1 MSFDAYGMKMNPN
14 YGVRVNP
21 STGFSTGSSSNDI
34 FYNLGGLLGA
44 IWGQNYNR
52 RGTQKGIDEST
63 EAINAAMKA
72 LMEGQGQDATGAFGG
87 GNVTV
92 DGQQV
97 AMPGSAGRF
106 HQQQGTGYENAGNI
120 GAGANGLNFG
130 QGITAAPQGGTISSA
145 DFAQPQ
151 SAAISATGSIPQQ
164 YQPQNLT
171 VNGQQVPSANFSQP
185 QPQTT
190 PSSDASANGQGV
202 AAPAVEAPRD
212 LKAEKQ
218 DYVVQKYSDTDNP
231 EEDKRAITAT
241 ALAAKG
247 QIANANLSNIPLSK
261 ESLSAIARSEMLK
274 NGRTPYQ
281 IEQVMK
287 IIEPDIA
294 NKVEQNNVQ
303 QFNALYDLYK
313 QQVQSGQID
322 ASALTY
328 ARMRQLNP
336 ILAEG
341 LSGQF
346 KRNQSDFLE
355 QYKYDQSVK
364 MLMKNRGYSEQEAKN
379 FLETG
384 DTRYSQK
391 DLQSMGYIAGKAP
404 SYGYGGGGSSRGYGG
419 SGGSR
424 GGYGGGAGDGRSRTT
439 SSGSANSGKIGFWDF
454 GGAGYKLVNE
464 ELAKLEKIPPE
475 NRTDEQRK
483 LYERYK
489 SYIISAQQAVP
500 DVEEA
505 KRREGQMIDA
515 RLRAGES
522 PMDILASYPPGP
534 MRELAHNLMLN
545 NAGAS
550 SNFDDTVV
558 PYNTDTRAESYHVG
572 DYNGAYSGIESD
584 VNPSNTSKTGPGYSE
599 PPMDYAAPDVNKNA
613 DVDGSTVL
621 LRDRD
626 GNPMLTYKPK
636 NGKLTLD
643 YREVFGL

>member
-1 MSFDAYGMKMNPN
+1 MSYGAYGMKMNPN
-14 YGVRVNP
+14 YGVKINP
-21 STGFSTGSSSNDI
+21 NTGFSTGATSNDMW
-34 FYNLGGLLGA
+34 YNLGGLLGA
-44 IWGQNYNR
+44 IWANNYNQRGIQKGTVEGQN
-52 RGTQKGIDEST
+52 
-63 EAINAAMKA
+63 AISDALNAYMDGH
-72 LMEGQGQDATGAFGG
+72 GQADGFNG

-97 AMPGSAGRF
+97 ALPGGA
-106 HQQQGTGYENAGNI
+106 QQLARTNGTYESAGNI
-120 GAGANGLNFG
+120 GAGANGVNFG
-130 QGITAAPQGGTISSA
+130 QGVMAAPQGGTINSM
-145 DFAQPQ
+145 DFTQPQ
-151 SAAISATGSIPQQ
+151 SAAVSATGSIPQQ

-190 PSSDASANGQGV
+190 PSSDVPASGQGV
-202 AAPAVEAPRD
+202 ATPAVEAPRD

-218 DYVVQKYSDTDNP
+218 DYVVQKYNDTDNP

-294 NKVEQNNVQ
+294 NKVEQNNAQ
-303 QFNALYDLYK
+303 QFSALYDLYK

-336 ILAEG
+336 TLAEG

-355 QYKYDQSVK
+355 QYEYDQSVK

-391 DLQSMGYIAGKAP
+391 DLQNMGYIAGKAP
-404 SYGYGGGGSSRGYGG
+404 SYGYGGGGSRGSRGGG
-419 SGGSR
+419 
-424 GGYGGGAGDGRSRTT
+424 GGYGGGRSRSVAGGGSTSKGPAWDKRVEWARSVLENPNASPELKQSATNVLRAYDRYMAGDNYVVPASVVKAELQKAIGNGELTYDEARNWIYFD
-439 SSGSANSGKIGFWDF
+439 SGLG
-454 GGAGYKLVNE
+454 E
-464 ELAKLEKIPPE
+464 
-475 NRTDEQRK
+475 DEQRTVDK
-483 LYERYK
+483 WFRDTYGDMENPDSEGGREEFD
-489 SYIISAQQAVP
+489 AVLSNNTSTSTP
-500 DVEEA
+500 EPEEA
-505 KRREGQMIDA
+505 PNANGHT
-515 RLRAGES
+515 G
-522 PMDILASYPPGP
+522 ILASLEALG
-534 MRELAHNLMLN
+534 EAWD
-545 NAGAS
+545 
-550 SNFDDTVV
+550 NFKL
-558 PYNTDTRAESYHVG
+558 E
-572 DYNGAYSGIESD
+572 D
-584 VNPSNTSKTGPGYSE
+584 VANW
-599 PPMDYAAPDVNKNA
+599 VKNH
-613 DVDGSTVL
+613 
-621 LRDRD
+621 
-626 GNPMLTYKPK
+626 
-636 NGKLTLD
+636 
-643 YREVFGL
+643 

>member
-1 MSFDAYGMKMNPN
+1 MSYGAYGMKINPN

-34 FYNLGGLLGA
+34 LYNLGGLLGA
-44 IWGQNYNR
+44 IWANNYNQRGIQKGTAEGQNAISDVLKAYAEG
-52 RGTQKGIDEST
+52 RGQTDDQAGVF
-63 EAINAAMKA
+63 
-72 LMEGQGQDATGAFGG
+72 QG

-92 DGQQV
+92 GDQQV
-97 AMPGSAGRF
+97 ALPGGA
-106 HQQQGTGYENAGNI
+106 QQIAKTNGTYESAGNI
-120 GAGANGLNFG
+120 GAGANGVNLG
-130 QGITAAPQGGTISSA
+130 QGITAAPQGGAISSM
-145 DFAQPQ
+145 DFNQPQ
-151 SAAISATGSIPQQ
+151 STAISATGSIPQQ

-202 AAPAVEAPRD
+202 VVPAAEAPRD

-294 NKVEQNNVQ
+294 NKVAQNNAQ

-346 KRNQSDFLE
+346 KRNQGDFLE

-391 DLQSMGYIAGKAP
+391 DLQNMGYIAGKAP
-404 SYGYGGGGSSRGYGG
+404 SYGYGGGGGRGSRGGG
-419 SGGSR
+419 
-424 GGYGGGAGDGRSRTT
+424 GGYGGGRSRSVAGGGSTSKGPTWDKRVEWARSVLENPNASPELKQSATNVLRAYDRYMAGDNYVVPASVVKAELQKAIGNGELTYDEARNWIYFD
-439 SSGSANSGKIGFWDF
+439 SGLG
-454 GGAGYKLVNE
+454 E
-464 ELAKLEKIPPE
+464 
-475 NRTDEQRK
+475 DEQRIVDK
-483 LYERYK
+483 WFRDTYGDLENPDSEGGREEFD
-489 SYIISAQQAVP
+489 AVLSNNTSTSTP
-500 DVEEA
+500 EPEEVPNA
-505 KRREGQMIDA
+505 NGHT
-515 RLRAGES
+515 G
-522 PMDILASYPPGP
+522 ILASLEALG
-534 MRELAHNLMLN
+534 EAWD
-545 NAGAS
+545 
-550 SNFDDTVV
+550 NFKL
-558 PYNTDTRAESYHVG
+558 E
-572 DYNGAYSGIESD
+572 D
-584 VNPSNTSKTGPGYSE
+584 VANW
-599 PPMDYAAPDVNKNA
+599 VKNH
-613 DVDGSTVL
+613 
-621 LRDRD
+621 
-626 GNPMLTYKPK
+626 
-636 NGKLTLD
+636 
-643 YREVFGL
+643 

>member
-1 MSFDAYGMKMNPN
+1 MSYGAYGMKMNPN
-14 YGVRVNP
+14 YGVKINP
-21 STGFSTGSSSNDI
+21 NTGFSTGATSNDMW
-34 FYNLGGLLGA
+34 YNLGGLLGA
-44 IWGQNYNR
+44 IWANNYNQRGIQKGTVEGQN
-52 RGTQKGIDEST
+52 
-63 EAINAAMKA
+63 AISDALNAYMDGH
-72 LMEGQGQDATGAFGG
+72 GQADGFNG

-97 AMPGSAGRF
+97 ALPGGA
-106 HQQQGTGYENAGNI
+106 QQLARTNGTYESAGNI
-120 GAGANGLNFG
+120 GAGANGVNFG
-130 QGITAAPQGGTISSA
+130 QGVMAAPQGGTINSM
-145 DFAQPQ
+145 DFTQPQ
-151 SAAISATGSIPQQ
+151 SAAVSATGSIPQQ

-190 PSSDASANGQGV
+190 PSSDVPASGQGV

-231 EEDKRAITAT
+231 EEDKRTITAT

-346 KRNQSDFLE
+346 KRNQGDFLE

-379 FLETG
+379 YLETG

-391 DLQSMGYIAGKAP
+391 DLQGMGYIAGKAP
-404 SYGYGGGGSSRGYGG
+404 SYGYGGGGSRGSRGGG
-419 SGGSR
+419 
-424 GGYGGGAGDGRSRTT
+424 GGYGGGRSRSVAGGGSTSKGPTWDKRVEWARSVLENPNASPELKQSATNVLRAYDRYMAGDNYVVPASVVKAELQKAIGNGELTYDEARNWIYFD
-439 SSGSANSGKIGFWDF
+439 SGLG
-454 GGAGYKLVNE
+454 E
-464 ELAKLEKIPPE
+464 
-475 NRTDEQRK
+475 DEQRIVDK
-483 LYERYK
+483 WFRDTYGDMENPDSEGGREEFD
-489 SYIISAQQAVP
+489 AVLSNNTSTSTP
-500 DVEEA
+500 EPEEVPNA
-505 KRREGQMIDA
+505 NGHT
-515 RLRAGES
+515 G
-522 PMDILASYPPGP
+522 ILASLEALG
-534 MRELAHNLMLN
+534 EAWD
-545 NAGAS
+545 
-550 SNFDDTVV
+550 NFKL
-558 PYNTDTRAESYHVG
+558 E
-572 DYNGAYSGIESD
+572 D
-584 VNPSNTSKTGPGYSE
+584 VANW
-599 PPMDYAAPDVNKNA
+599 VKNH
-613 DVDGSTVL
+613 
-621 LRDRD
+621 
-626 GNPMLTYKPK
+626 
-636 NGKLTLD
+636 
-643 YREVFGL
+643 

>member
-1 MSFDAYGMKMNPN
+1 MSYGAYGMKMNPN

-34 FYNLGGLLGA
+34 LYNLGGLLGA
-44 IWGQNYNR
+44 IWANNYNQRGIQKGTAEGQNAISDVLKAYAEG
-52 RGTQKGIDEST
+52 RGQTDDQAGVF
-63 EAINAAMKA
+63 
-72 LMEGQGQDATGAFGG
+72 QG

-92 DGQQV
+92 GDQQV
-97 AMPGSAGRF
+97 ALPGGA
-106 HQQQGTGYENAGNI
+106 QQIAKTNGTYESAGNI
-120 GAGANGLNFG
+120 GAGANGVNLG
-130 QGITAAPQGGTISSA
+130 QGITAAPQGGAISSM
-145 DFAQPQ
+145 DFNQPQ
-151 SAAISATGSIPQQ
+151 STAISATGSIPQQ

-218 DYVVQKYSDTDNP
+218 DYVVQKYNDTDNP

-294 NKVEQNNVQ
+294 NKVEQNNAQ
-303 QFNALYDLYK
+303 QFSALYDLYK

-336 ILAEG
+336 TLAEG

-355 QYKYDQSVK
+355 QYEYDQSVK

-391 DLQSMGYIAGKAP
+391 DLQNMGYIAGKAP
-404 SYGYGGGGSSRGYGG
+404 SYGYGGGGSR
-419 SGGSR
+419 GSR
-424 GGYGGGAGDGRSRTT
+424 GGGGSYGGGRSRSVAGGGSTSKGPAWDKRVEWARSVLENPNASPELKQSATNVLRAYDRYMAGDNYVVPASVVKAELQKAIGNGELTYDEARNWIYFD
-439 SSGSANSGKIGFWDF
+439 SGLG
-454 GGAGYKLVNE
+454 E
-464 ELAKLEKIPPE
+464 
-475 NRTDEQRK
+475 DEQRIVDK
-483 LYERYK
+483 WFRDTYGDMENPDSEGGREEFD
-489 SYIISAQQAVP
+489 AVLSNNTSTSTP
-500 DVEEA
+500 EPEEVPNA
-505 KRREGQMIDA
+505 NGHT
-515 RLRAGES
+515 G
-522 PMDILASYPPGP
+522 ILASLEALG
-534 MRELAHNLMLN
+534 EAWD
-545 NAGAS
+545 
-550 SNFDDTVV
+550 NFKLK
-558 PYNTDTRAESYHVG
+558 
-572 DYNGAYSGIESD
+572 D
-584 VNPSNTSKTGPGYSE
+584 VANW
-599 PPMDYAAPDVNKNA
+599 VKNH
-613 DVDGSTVL
+613 
-621 LRDRD
+621 
-626 GNPMLTYKPK
+626 
-636 NGKLTLD
+636 
-643 YREVFGL
+643 

>member
-1 MSFDAYGMKMNPN
+1 MSYGAYGMKI
-14 YGVRVNP
+14 NP
-21 STGFSTGSSSNDI
+21 STGFSTGSSNNDI
-34 FYNLGGLLGA
+34 LYNLGGLLGA
-44 IWGQNYNR
+44 IWANNYNQRGIKKGTVEGQN
-52 RGTQKGIDEST
+52 
-63 EAINAAMKA
+63 AIGDALKA
-72 LMEGQGQDATGAFGG
+72 YMEGRGQTDDQVGVFQG

-92 DGQQV
+92 GDQQ
-97 AMPGSAGRF
+97 AALPGGA
-106 HQQQGTGYENAGNI
+106 QQLARTNGTYESTGNI
-120 GAGANGLNFG
+120 GAGANGVNLG
-130 QGITAAPQGGTISSA
+130 QGIAAAPQGGTISSM
-145 DFAQPQ
+145 DFVQPQ
-151 SAAISATGSIPQQ
+151 STAISATGSIPRQ

-171 VNGQQVPSANFSQP
+171 VNGPQVPSANFSQP

-202 AAPAVEAPRD
+202 VAPAVEAPRD

-218 DYVVQKYSDTDNP
+218 DYVVQKYSGTDNP
-231 EEDKRAITAT
+231 EEDKRTITAT

-247 QIANANLSNIPLSK
+247 QIANANLSNIPISK

-294 NKVEQNNVQ
+294 SKVEQNNAQ

-336 ILAEG
+336 TLAEG

-404 SYGYGGGGSSRGYGG
+404 SYSYGGGGSGR
-419 SGGSR
+419 GSR
-424 GGYGGGAGDGRSRTT
+424 GGYGGGTGGGRSRSVAGGGST
-439 SSGSANSGKIGFWDF
+439 SKGPAWDKRVEWARGVLENPNASPELKQSATNVLGAYDRYMAGDNYVVPASVVKAELQKAIGNGELTYDEARNWIYFDSGLG
-454 GGAGYKLVNE
+454 E
-464 ELAKLEKIPPE
+464 
-475 NRTDEQRK
+475 DEQRAVDK
-483 LYERYK
+483 WFRDTYGDMENSDSEGGREEFDNAL
-489 SYIISAQQAVP
+489 SNNTSASTPEPEEVP
-500 DVEEA
+500 NA
-505 KRREGQMIDA
+505 NGHT
-515 RLRAGES
+515 G
-522 PMDILASYPPGP
+522 ILASLEALGD
-534 MRELAHNLMLN
+534 EWN
-545 NAGAS
+545 N
-550 SNFDDTVV
+550 FKLK
-558 PYNTDTRAESYHVG
+558 
-572 DYNGAYSGIESD
+572 D
-584 VNPSNTSKTGPGYSE
+584 VANW
-599 PPMDYAAPDVNKNA
+599 VKNH
-613 DVDGSTVL
+613 
-621 LRDRD
+621 
-626 GNPMLTYKPK
+626 
-636 NGKLTLD
+636 
-643 YREVFGL
+643 

>member
-1 MSFDAYGMKMNPN
+1 MSYGAYGMKMNPN
-14 YGVRVNP
+14 YGVKINP
-21 STGFSTGSSSNDI
+21 NTGFSTGTTSNDMW
-34 FYNLGGLLGA
+34 YNLGGLLGA
-44 IWGQNYNR
+44 IWANNYNQRGIQKGTVEGQN
-52 RGTQKGIDEST
+52 
-63 EAINAAMKA
+63 AISDA
-72 LMEGQGQDATGAFGG
+72 LNTYMDGHGQADGFNG

-97 AMPGSAGRF
+97 ALPGGA
-106 HQQQGTGYENAGNI
+106 QQLARTNGTYESAGNI
-120 GAGANGLNFG
+120 GAGANGVNFG
-130 QGITAAPQGGTISSA
+130 QGVMAAPQGGTINSM
-145 DFAQPQ
+145 DFTQPQ
-151 SAAISATGSIPQQ
+151 SAAVSATGSIPQQ

-190 PSSDASANGQGV
+190 PSSDVSANGQGV

-294 NKVEQNNVQ
+294 NKVEQNNAQ
-303 QFNALYDLYK
+303 QFSALYDLYK

-336 ILAEG
+336 TLAEG

-391 DLQSMGYIAGKAP
+391 DLQSMGYIAGRAP
-404 SYGYGGGGSSRGYGG
+404 SYGYGGGGS
-419 SGGSR
+419 R
-424 GGYGGGAGDGRSRTT
+424 GGYSSGTGSGRSRSTT
-439 SSGSANSGKIGFWDF
+439 GGPASKGPAWDKRVEWARSVLENPNASPELKQSATDLLKAYDRYMAGDYYVVPASVVKAELQKAIGNGELTYDEARNWIYFDSGLG
-454 GGAGYKLVNE
+454 E
-464 ELAKLEKIPPE
+464 
-475 NRTDEQRK
+475 DEQRAVDK
-483 LYERYK
+483 WFRDTYGDMENSNGEGAREEFDNAL
-489 SYIISAQQAVP
+489 SNNTSASAPEPEEVP
-500 DVEEA
+500 NA
-505 KRREGQMIDA
+505 NGHT
-515 RLRAGES
+515 G
-522 PMDILASYPPGP
+522 ILASLEAVG
-534 MRELAHNLMLN
+534 EAFD
-545 NAGAS
+545 
-550 SNFDDTVV
+550 NFKLK
-558 PYNTDTRAESYHVG
+558 
-572 DYNGAYSGIESD
+572 D
-584 VNPSNTSKTGPGYSE
+584 VANW
-599 PPMDYAAPDVNKNA
+599 VKNH
-613 DVDGSTVL
+613 
-621 LRDRD
+621 
-626 GNPMLTYKPK
+626 
-636 NGKLTLD
+636 
-643 YREVFGL
+643 

>member
-1 MSFDAYGMKMNPN
+1 MSYGAYGMKMNPN

-52 RGTQKGIDEST
+52 RGTQKGVDEST

-97 AMPGSAGRF
+97 AMPGSAGSF
-106 HQQQGTGYENAGNI
+106 HQHQGTGYENAGNI

-130 QGITAAPQGGTISSA
+130 QGIVAAPQGGTISSM

-190 PSSDASANGQGV
+190 PSSDVSANGQGV
-202 AAPAVEAPRD
+202 TAPVVEAPRD

-231 EEDKRAITAT
+231 EEDKQTITAT

-247 QIANANLSNIPLSK
+247 QIANANLSNIPLTK

-294 NKVEQNNVQ
+294 NKVEQNNAQ

-313 QQVQSGQID
+313 QQVQSGQLD

-328 ARMRQLNP
+328 ARMHQLNP
-336 ILAEG
+336 TWADG
-341 LSGQF
+341 LSIQF
-346 KRNQSDFLE
+346 KRNQTDFME

-364 MLMKNRGYSEQEAKN
+364 MLMRNRGYSEQEAKN

-384 DTRYSQK
+384 DTRYSTK
-391 DLQSMGYIAGKAP
+391 DLQSMGYIAGRAP
-404 SYGYGGGGSSRGYGG
+404 SYSRGGGGGGGDGSRSTGDSRSVRSPRSPAAAADRGPSWKERKEWADDVLGDATASAKLKSEANNVKAAYNKRMAGEFYTVPIEDVKKHLQNAVG
-419 SGGSR
+419 SGELTYDEAR
-424 GGYGGGAGDGRSRTT
+424 NWIYFT
-439 SSGSANSGKIGFWDF
+439 SGLGEA
-454 GGAGYKLVNE
+454 
-464 ELAKLEKIPPE
+464 
-475 NRTDEQRK
+475 EQR
-483 LYERYK
+483 EVDQWFR
-489 SYIISAQQAVP
+489 
-500 DVEEA
+500 
-505 KRREGQMIDA
+505 DA
-515 RLRAGES
+515 
-522 PMDILASYPPGP
+522 Y
-534 MRELAHNLMLN
+534 
-545 NAGAS
+545 
-550 SNFDDTVV
+550 
-558 PYNTDTRAESYHVG
+558 G
-572 DYNGAYSGIESD
+572 DLENH
-584 VNPSNTSKTGPGYSE
+584 
-599 PPMDYAAPDVNKNA
+599 
-613 DVDGSTVL
+613 
-621 LRDRD
+621 
-626 GNPMLTYKPK
+626 
-636 NGKLTLD
+636 
-643 YREVFGL
+643 

>member
-1 MSFDAYGMKMNPN
+1 MSYGAYGMKMNPN
-14 YGVRVNP
+14 YGVKINP
-21 STGFSTGSSSNDI
+21 NTGFSTGTTSNDMW
-34 FYNLGGLLGA
+34 YNLGGLLGA
-44 IWGQNYNR
+44 IWANNYNQRGIQKGTVEGQN
-52 RGTQKGIDEST
+52 
-63 EAINAAMKA
+63 AISDA
-72 LMEGQGQDATGAFGG
+72 LNTYMDGHGQADGFNG

-97 AMPGSAGRF
+97 ALPGGA
-106 HQQQGTGYENAGNI
+106 QQLARTNGTYESAGNI
-120 GAGANGLNFG
+120 GAGANGVNFG
-130 QGITAAPQGGTISSA
+130 QGVMAAPQGGTINSM
-145 DFAQPQ
+145 DFTQPQ
-151 SAAISATGSIPQQ
+151 SAAVSATGSIPQQ

-190 PSSDASANGQGV
+190 PSSDVSANGQGV

-294 NKVEQNNVQ
+294 NKVEQNNAQ
-303 QFNALYDLYK
+303 QFSALYDLYK

-336 ILAEG
+336 TLAEG

-391 DLQSMGYIAGKAP
+391 DLQSMGYIAGRAP
-404 SYGYGGGGSSRGYGG
+404 SYGYGGGGGG
-419 SGGSR
+419 GGRGSR
-424 GGYGGGAGDGRSRTT
+424 GGYGGGTGGGRSRSVAGGGST
-439 SSGSANSGKIGFWDF
+439 SKGPTWDKRVEWARSVLENPNASPELKQSATNVLEAYDRYMAGDNYVVPASVVKAELQKAIGNGELTYDEARNWIYFDSGLG
-454 GGAGYKLVNE
+454 E
-464 ELAKLEKIPPE
+464 
-475 NRTDEQRK
+475 DEQR
-483 LYERYK
+483 
-489 SYIISAQQAVP
+489 AVDKWFRDTYGDMENP
-500 DVEEA
+500 DSEGGREEF
-505 KRREGQMIDA
+505 DA
-515 RLRAGES
+515 VLSNNTSTSTPEPEEVPNANGHTG
-522 PMDILASYPPGP
+522 ILASLESLG
-534 MRELAHNLMLN
+534 EALD
-545 NAGAS
+545 
-550 SNFDDTVV
+550 NFKLK
-558 PYNTDTRAESYHVG
+558 
-572 DYNGAYSGIESD
+572 D
-584 VNPSNTSKTGPGYSE
+584 VANW
-599 PPMDYAAPDVNKNA
+599 VKNH
-613 DVDGSTVL
+613 
-621 LRDRD
+621 
-626 GNPMLTYKPK
+626 
-636 NGKLTLD
+636 
-643 YREVFGL
+643 

>member
-1 MSFDAYGMKMNPN
+1 MSYGAYGMKMNPN
-14 YGVRVNP
+14 YGVKINP
-21 STGFSTGSSSNDI
+21 NTGFSTGATSNDMW
-34 FYNLGGLLGA
+34 YNLGGLLGA
-44 IWGQNYNR
+44 IWANNYNQRGIQKGTVEGQN
-52 RGTQKGIDEST
+52 
-63 EAINAAMKA
+63 AISDVLNAYMDGH
-72 LMEGQGQDATGAFGG
+72 GQADGFNG

-97 AMPGSAGRF
+97 ALPGGA
-106 HQQQGTGYENAGNI
+106 QQLARTNGTYESAGNI
-120 GAGANGLNFG
+120 GAGANGVNFG
-130 QGITAAPQGGTISSA
+130 QGVMAAPQGGTINSM
-145 DFAQPQ
+145 DFTQPQ
-151 SAAISATGSIPQQ
+151 SAAVSATGSIPQQ

-190 PSSDASANGQGV
+190 PSSDVPASGQGV

-294 NKVEQNNVQ
+294 NKVEQNNAQ
-303 QFNALYDLYK
+303 QFSALYDLYK

-336 ILAEG
+336 VLAEG

-404 SYGYGGGGSSRGYGG
+404 SYGYGGGGS
-419 SGGSR
+419 R
-424 GGYGGGAGDGRSRTT
+424 GGYSSGTGSGRSRSTT
-439 SSGSANSGKIGFWDF
+439 GGPASKGPAWDKRVEWARSVLENPNASPELKQSATDLLKAYDRYMAGDYYVVPASVVKAELQKAIGNGELTYDEARNWIYFDSGLG
-454 GGAGYKLVNE
+454 E
-464 ELAKLEKIPPE
+464 
-475 NRTDEQRK
+475 DEQRIVDK
-483 LYERYK
+483 WFRDTYGDMENPDSEGGREEFD
-489 SYIISAQQAVP
+489 AVLSNNTSTSTP
-500 DVEEA
+500 EPEEVPNA
-505 KRREGQMIDA
+505 NGHT
-515 RLRAGES
+515 G
-522 PMDILASYPPGP
+522 ILASLEAVG
-534 MRELAHNLMLN
+534 EAFD
-545 NAGAS
+545 
-550 SNFDDTVV
+550 NFKLK
-558 PYNTDTRAESYHVG
+558 
-572 DYNGAYSGIESD
+572 D
-584 VNPSNTSKTGPGYSE
+584 VANW
-599 PPMDYAAPDVNKNA
+599 VKNH
-613 DVDGSTVL
+613 
-621 LRDRD
+621 
-626 GNPMLTYKPK
+626 
-636 NGKLTLD
+636 
-643 YREVFGL
+643 

>member
-1 MSFDAYGMKMNPN
+1 MSYGAYGMKMNPN
-14 YGVRVNP
+14 YGVKINP
-21 STGFSTGSSSNDI
+21 NTGFSTGATSNDMW
-34 FYNLGGLLGA
+34 YNLGGLLGA
-44 IWGQNYNR
+44 IWANNYNQRGIQKGTVEGQN
-52 RGTQKGIDEST
+52 
-63 EAINAAMKA
+63 AISDALNAYMDGH
-72 LMEGQGQDATGAFGG
+72 GQADGFNG

-97 AMPGSAGRF
+97 ALPGGA
-106 HQQQGTGYENAGNI
+106 QQLARTNGTYESAGNI
-120 GAGANGLNFG
+120 GAGANGVNFG
-130 QGITAAPQGGTISSA
+130 QGITAAPRGGVINSM

-190 PSSDASANGQGV
+190 PSSDVSANGQGV

-294 NKVEQNNVQ
+294 NKVEQNNAQ
-303 QFNALYDLYK
+303 QFSALYDLYK

-336 ILAEG
+336 TLAEG

-391 DLQSMGYIAGKAP
+391 DLQSMGYIAGRAP
-404 SYGYGGGGSSRGYGG
+404 SYGYGGGGGG
-419 SGGSR
+419 GGRGSR
-424 GGYGGGAGDGRSRTT
+424 GGYGGGTGGGRSRSVAGGGST
-439 SSGSANSGKIGFWDF
+439 SKGPTWDKRVEWARSVLENPNASPELKQSATNVLGAYDRYMAGDNYVIPVSVVKAELQKAIGNGELTYDEARNWIYFD
-454 GGAGYKLVNE
+454 GGLGE
-464 ELAKLEKIPPE
+464 
-475 NRTDEQRK
+475 DEQRIVDK
-483 LYERYK
+483 WFRDTYGDMENPDSEGGREEFD
-489 SYIISAQQAVP
+489 AVLSNNTSTSTP
-500 DVEEA
+500 EPEEVPNA
-505 KRREGQMIDA
+505 NGHT
-515 RLRAGES
+515 G
-522 PMDILASYPPGP
+522 ILASLESLG
-534 MRELAHNLMLN
+534 EALD
-545 NAGAS
+545 
-550 SNFDDTVV
+550 NFKLK
-558 PYNTDTRAESYHVG
+558 
-572 DYNGAYSGIESD
+572 D
-584 VNPSNTSKTGPGYSE
+584 VANW
-599 PPMDYAAPDVNKNA
+599 VKNH
-613 DVDGSTVL
+613 
-621 LRDRD
+621 
-626 GNPMLTYKPK
+626 
-636 NGKLTLD
+636 
-643 YREVFGL
+643 

>member
-1 MSFDAYGMKMNPN
+1 MSYGAYGMKMNPN
-14 YGVRVNP
+14 YGVKINP
-21 STGFSTGSSSNDI
+21 NTGFSTGATSNDMW
-34 FYNLGGLLGA
+34 YNLGGLLGA
-44 IWGQNYNR
+44 IWANNYNQRGIQKGTVEGQN
-52 RGTQKGIDEST
+52 
-63 EAINAAMKA
+63 AISDALNAYMDGH
-72 LMEGQGQDATGAFGG
+72 GQADGFNG

-97 AMPGSAGRF
+97 ALPGGA
-106 HQQQGTGYENAGNI
+106 QQIAKTNGTYESAGNI
-120 GAGANGLNFG
+120 GAGANGVNLG
-130 QGITAAPQGGTISSA
+130 QGITAAPQSGAISSM
-145 DFAQPQ
+145 DFVQPQ
-151 SAAISATGSIPQQ
+151 STAISATGSIPQQ

-294 NKVEQNNVQ
+294 NKVEQNNAQ

-336 ILAEG
+336 TLAEG

-346 KRNQSDFLE
+346 KRNQGDFLE

-391 DLQSMGYIAGKAP
+391 DFQNMGYIAGKAP
-404 SYGYGGGGSSRGYGG
+404 SYGYGGGGSRGSRGGG
-419 SGGSR
+419 
-424 GGYGGGAGDGRSRTT
+424 GGYGGGKSRSVAGGGSTSKGPAWDKRIEWARSVLENPNASPELKQSATNVLRAYDRYMAGDNYVVPASVVKAELQKAIGNGELTYDEARNWIYFD
-439 SSGSANSGKIGFWDF
+439 SGLG
-454 GGAGYKLVNE
+454 E
-464 ELAKLEKIPPE
+464 
-475 NRTDEQRK
+475 DEQRIVDK
-483 LYERYK
+483 WFRDTYGDLENPDSEGGREEFD
-489 SYIISAQQAVP
+489 AVLSNNTSTSTP
-500 DVEEA
+500 EPEEVPNA
-505 KRREGQMIDA
+505 NGHT
-515 RLRAGES
+515 G
-522 PMDILASYPPGP
+522 ILASLEALG
-534 MRELAHNLMLN
+534 EAWD
-545 NAGAS
+545 
-550 SNFDDTVV
+550 NFKL
-558 PYNTDTRAESYHVG
+558 E
-572 DYNGAYSGIESD
+572 D
-584 VNPSNTSKTGPGYSE
+584 VANW
-599 PPMDYAAPDVNKNA
+599 VKNH
-613 DVDGSTVL
+613 
-621 LRDRD
+621 
-626 GNPMLTYKPK
+626 
-636 NGKLTLD
+636 
-643 YREVFGL
+643 

>member
-1 MSFDAYGMKMNPN
+1 MSYGAYGMKMNPN

-34 FYNLGGLLGA
+34 LYNLGGLLGA
-44 IWGQNYNR
+44 IWANNYNQRGIQKGTAEGQNAISDVLKAYAEG
-52 RGTQKGIDEST
+52 RGQTDDQAGVF
-63 EAINAAMKA
+63 
-72 LMEGQGQDATGAFGG
+72 QG

-92 DGQQV
+92 GDQQV
-97 AMPGSAGRF
+97 ALPGGA
-106 HQQQGTGYENAGNI
+106 QQIAKTNGTYESAGNI
-120 GAGANGLNFG
+120 GAGANGVNLG
-130 QGITAAPQGGTISSA
+130 QGITAAPQGGAISSM
-145 DFAQPQ
+145 DFNQPQ
-151 SAAISATGSIPQQ
+151 STAISATGSIPQQ

-218 DYVVQKYSDTDNP
+218 DYVVQKYSGTDNP
-231 EEDKRAITAT
+231 EEDKRTITAT

-294 NKVEQNNVQ
+294 NKVEQNNAQ
-303 QFNALYDLYK
+303 QFSALYDLYK

-336 ILAEG
+336 TLAEG

-391 DLQSMGYIAGKAP
+391 DLQNMGYIAGKAP
-404 SYGYGGGGSSRGYGG
+404 SYGYGGGGSR
-419 SGGSR
+419 GSR
-424 GGYGGGAGDGRSRTT
+424 GGGGSYGGGRSRSVAGGGSTSKGPAWDKRVEWARSVLENPNASPELKQSATNVLRAYDRYMAGDNYVVPASVVKAELQKAIGNGELTYDEARNWIYFD
-439 SSGSANSGKIGFWDF
+439 SGLG
-454 GGAGYKLVNE
+454 E
-464 ELAKLEKIPPE
+464 
-475 NRTDEQRK
+475 DEQRTVDK
-483 LYERYK
+483 WFRDTYGDMENPDSEGGREEFD
-489 SYIISAQQAVP
+489 AVLSNNTSTSTP
-500 DVEEA
+500 EPEEVPNA
-505 KRREGQMIDA
+505 NGHT
-515 RLRAGES
+515 G
-522 PMDILASYPPGP
+522 ILASLEALG
-534 MRELAHNLMLN
+534 EAWD
-545 NAGAS
+545 
-550 SNFDDTVV
+550 NFKLK
-558 PYNTDTRAESYHVG
+558 
-572 DYNGAYSGIESD
+572 D
-584 VNPSNTSKTGPGYSE
+584 VANW
-599 PPMDYAAPDVNKNA
+599 VKNH
-613 DVDGSTVL
+613 
-621 LRDRD
+621 
-626 GNPMLTYKPK
+626 
-636 NGKLTLD
+636 
-643 YREVFGL
+643 

>member
-1 MSFDAYGMKMNPN
+1 MSYGAYGMKMNPN
-14 YGVRVNP
+14 YGVKINP
-21 STGFSTGSSSNDI
+21 NTGFSTGATSNDMW
-34 FYNLGGLLGA
+34 YNLGGLLGA
-44 IWGQNYNR
+44 IWANNYNQRGIQKGTVEGQN
-52 RGTQKGIDEST
+52 
-63 EAINAAMKA
+63 AISDALNAYMDGH
-72 LMEGQGQDATGAFGG
+72 GQADGFNG

-97 AMPGSAGRF
+97 ALPGGA
-106 HQQQGTGYENAGNI
+106 QQLARTNGTYESVGNI
-120 GAGANGLNFG
+120 GAGANGVNFG
-130 QGITAAPQGGTISSA
+130 QGVMAAPQGGTINSM
-145 DFAQPQ
+145 DFTQPQ
-151 SAAISATGSIPQQ
+151 SAAVSATGSIPQQ

-171 VNGQQVPSANFSQP
+171 VNGQQVPPANFSQP
-185 QPQTT
+185 QPQAT

-294 NKVEQNNVQ
+294 NKVAQNNAQ

-346 KRNQSDFLE
+346 KRNQGDFLE

-391 DLQSMGYIAGKAP
+391 DLQNMGYIAGKAP
-404 SYGYGGGGSSRGYGG
+404 SYGYGGGGSRGSRGGG
-419 SGGSR
+419 
-424 GGYGGGAGDGRSRTT
+424 GGYGGGRSRSVAGGGSTSKGPTWDKRVEWARSVLENPNASPELKQSATNVLRAYDRYMAGDNYVVPASVVKAELQKAIGNGELTYDEARNWIYFD
-439 SSGSANSGKIGFWDF
+439 SGLG
-454 GGAGYKLVNE
+454 E
-464 ELAKLEKIPPE
+464 
-475 NRTDEQRK
+475 DEQRIVDK
-483 LYERYK
+483 WFRDTYGDLENPDSEGGREEFD
-489 SYIISAQQAVP
+489 AVLSNNTSTSTP
-500 DVEEA
+500 EPEKVPNA
-505 KRREGQMIDA
+505 NGHT
-515 RLRAGES
+515 G
-522 PMDILASYPPGP
+522 ILASLEALG
-534 MRELAHNLMLN
+534 EAWD
-545 NAGAS
+545 
-550 SNFDDTVV
+550 NFKL
-558 PYNTDTRAESYHVG
+558 E
-572 DYNGAYSGIESD
+572 D
-584 VNPSNTSKTGPGYSE
+584 VANW
-599 PPMDYAAPDVNKNA
+599 VKNH
-613 DVDGSTVL
+613 
-621 LRDRD
+621 
-626 GNPMLTYKPK
+626 
-636 NGKLTLD
+636 
-643 YREVFGL
+643 

>member
-1 MSFDAYGMKMNPN
+1 MSYGAYGMKMNPN
-14 YGVRVNP
+14 YGVKINP
-21 STGFSTGSSSNDI
+21 NTGFSTGATSNDMW
-34 FYNLGGLLGA
+34 YNLGGLLGA
-44 IWGQNYNR
+44 IWANNYNQRGIQKGTVEGQN
-52 RGTQKGIDEST
+52 
-63 EAINAAMKA
+63 AISDALNAYMDGH
-72 LMEGQGQDATGAFGG
+72 GQADGFNG

-97 AMPGSAGRF
+97 ALPGGA
-106 HQQQGTGYENAGNI
+106 QQLARTNGTYESAGNI
-120 GAGANGLNFG
+120 GAGANGVNFG
-130 QGITAAPQGGTISSA
+130 QGVMAAPQGGTINSM
-145 DFAQPQ
+145 DFTQPQ
-151 SAAISATGSIPQQ
+151 SAAVSATGSIPQQ

-190 PSSDASANGQGV
+190 PSSDVPASGQGV
-202 AAPAVEAPRD
+202 ATPAVEAPRD

-218 DYVVQKYSDTDNP
+218 DYVVQKYNDTDNP

-294 NKVEQNNVQ
+294 NKVEQNNAQ
-303 QFNALYDLYK
+303 QFSALYDLYK

-336 ILAEG
+336 TLAEG

-355 QYKYDQSVK
+355 QYEYDQSVK

-391 DLQSMGYIAGKAP
+391 DLQNMGYIAGKAP
-404 SYGYGGGGSSRGYGG
+404 SYGYGGGGSRGSRGGG
-419 SGGSR
+419 
-424 GGYGGGAGDGRSRTT
+424 GGYGGGRSRSVAGGGSTSKGPAWDKRVEWARSVLENPNASPELKQSATNVLRAYDRYMAGDNYVVPASVVKAELQKAIGNGELTYDEARNWIYFD
-439 SSGSANSGKIGFWDF
+439 SGLG
-454 GGAGYKLVNE
+454 E
-464 ELAKLEKIPPE
+464 
-475 NRTDEQRK
+475 DEQRTVDK
-483 LYERYK
+483 WFRDTYGDMENPDSEGGREEFD
-489 SYIISAQQAVP
+489 AVLSNNTSTSTP
-500 DVEEA
+500 EPEEVPNA
-505 KRREGQMIDA
+505 NGHT
-515 RLRAGES
+515 G
-522 PMDILASYPPGP
+522 ILASLEALG
-534 MRELAHNLMLN
+534 EAWD
-545 NAGAS
+545 
-550 SNFDDTVV
+550 NFKL
-558 PYNTDTRAESYHVG
+558 E
-572 DYNGAYSGIESD
+572 D
-584 VNPSNTSKTGPGYSE
+584 VANW
-599 PPMDYAAPDVNKNA
+599 VKNH
-613 DVDGSTVL
+613 
-621 LRDRD
+621 
-626 GNPMLTYKPK
+626 
-636 NGKLTLD
+636 
-643 YREVFGL
+643 

>member
-1 MSFDAYGMKMNPN
+1 MSYGAYGMKMNPN

-21 STGFSTGSSSNDI
+21 STGFSTGSSGNDI
-34 FYNLGGLLGA
+34 LYNLGGLLGA
-44 IWGQNYNR
+44 IWANNYNQRGIQKGTAEGQNAISDVLKAYAEG
-52 RGTQKGIDEST
+52 RGQTDDQAGVF
-63 EAINAAMKA
+63 
-72 LMEGQGQDATGAFGG
+72 QG

-92 DGQQV
+92 GDQQV
-97 AMPGSAGRF
+97 ALPGGA
-106 HQQQGTGYENAGNI
+106 QQIAKTNGTYESAGNI
-120 GAGANGLNFG
+120 GAGANGVNLG
-130 QGITAAPQGGTISSA
+130 QGITAAPQGGAISSM
-145 DFAQPQ
+145 DFNQPQ
-151 SAAISATGSIPQQ
+151 STAISATGSIPQQ

-218 DYVVQKYSDTDNP
+218 DYVVQKYNDTDNP

-294 NKVEQNNVQ
+294 NKVEQNNAQ
-303 QFNALYDLYK
+303 QFSALYDLYK

-336 ILAEG
+336 TLAEG

-355 QYKYDQSVK
+355 QYEYDQSVK

-391 DLQSMGYIAGKAP
+391 DLQNMGYIAGKAP
-404 SYGYGGGGSSRGYGG
+404 SYGYGGGGSRGSRGGG
-419 SGGSR
+419 
-424 GGYGGGAGDGRSRTT
+424 GGYGGGRSRSVAGGGSTSKGPAWDKRIEWARSVLENPNASPELKQSATNVLRAYDRYMAGDNYVVPASVVKAELQKAIGNGELTYDEARNWIYFD
-439 SSGSANSGKIGFWDF
+439 SGLG
-454 GGAGYKLVNE
+454 E
-464 ELAKLEKIPPE
+464 
-475 NRTDEQRK
+475 DEQRIVDK
-483 LYERYK
+483 WFRDTYGDMENPDSEGGREEFD
-489 SYIISAQQAVP
+489 AVLSNNTSTSTP
-500 DVEEA
+500 EPEEVPNA
-505 KRREGQMIDA
+505 NGHT
-515 RLRAGES
+515 G
-522 PMDILASYPPGP
+522 ILASLEALG
-534 MRELAHNLMLN
+534 EAWD
-545 NAGAS
+545 
-550 SNFDDTVV
+550 NFKL
-558 PYNTDTRAESYHVG
+558 E
-572 DYNGAYSGIESD
+572 D
-584 VNPSNTSKTGPGYSE
+584 VANW
-599 PPMDYAAPDVNKNA
+599 VKNH
-613 DVDGSTVL
+613 
-621 LRDRD
+621 
-626 GNPMLTYKPK
+626 
-636 NGKLTLD
+636 
-643 YREVFGL
+643 

>member
-1 MSFDAYGMKMNPN
+1 MSYGAYGMKMNPN
-14 YGVRVNP
+14 YGVKINP
-21 STGFSTGSSSNDI
+21 NTGFSTGATSNDMW
-34 FYNLGGLLGA
+34 YNLGGLLGA
-44 IWGQNYNR
+44 IWANNYNQRGIQKGTVEGQN
-52 RGTQKGIDEST
+52 
-63 EAINAAMKA
+63 AISDALNAYMDGH
-72 LMEGQGQDATGAFGG
+72 GQADGFNG

-97 AMPGSAGRF
+97 ALPGGA
-106 HQQQGTGYENAGNI
+106 QQLARTNGTYESAGNI
-120 GAGANGLNFG
+120 GAGANGVNLG
-130 QGITAAPQGGTISSA
+130 QGITAAPQSGAISSM
-145 DFAQPQ
+145 DFIQPQ
-151 SAAISATGSIPQQ
+151 STAISATGSIPQQ

-190 PSSDASANGQGV
+190 PSSDVPASGQGV

-218 DYVVQKYSDTDNP
+218 DYVVQKYNDTDNP

-294 NKVEQNNVQ
+294 NKVEQNNAQ
-303 QFNALYDLYK
+303 QFSALYDLYK

-336 ILAEG
+336 TLAEG

-355 QYKYDQSVK
+355 QYEYDQSVK

-391 DLQSMGYIAGKAP
+391 DLQNMGYIAGKAP
-404 SYGYGGGGSSRGYGG
+404 SYGYGGGGSRGSRGGG
-419 SGGSR
+419 
-424 GGYGGGAGDGRSRTT
+424 GGYGGGRSRSVAGGGSTSKGPAWDKRIEWARSVLENPNASPELKQSATNVLRAYDRYMAGDNYVVPASVVKAELQKAIGNGELTYDEARNWIYFD
-439 SSGSANSGKIGFWDF
+439 SGLG
-454 GGAGYKLVNE
+454 E
-464 ELAKLEKIPPE
+464 
-475 NRTDEQRK
+475 DEQRIVDK
-483 LYERYK
+483 WFRDTYGDLENPDSEGGREEFD
-489 SYIISAQQAVP
+489 AVLSNNTSTSTP
-500 DVEEA
+500 EPEEVPNA
-505 KRREGQMIDA
+505 NGHT
-515 RLRAGES
+515 G
-522 PMDILASYPPGP
+522 ILASLEALG
-534 MRELAHNLMLN
+534 EAWD
-545 NAGAS
+545 
-550 SNFDDTVV
+550 NFKL
-558 PYNTDTRAESYHVG
+558 E
-572 DYNGAYSGIESD
+572 D
-584 VNPSNTSKTGPGYSE
+584 VANW
-599 PPMDYAAPDVNKNA
+599 VKNH
-613 DVDGSTVL
+613 
-621 LRDRD
+621 
-626 GNPMLTYKPK
+626 
-636 NGKLTLD
+636 
-643 YREVFGL
+643 

>member
-1 MSFDAYGMKMNPN
+1 MSYGAYGMKI
-14 YGVRVNP
+14 NP
-21 STGFSTGSSSNDI
+21 STGFAIGATNNDVL
-34 FYNLGGLLGA
+34 YNLGGLLGA
-44 IWGQNYNR
+44 IWANNYNQRGIKKGAAEGQNAISDALKAYMDGYGQTD
-52 RGTQKGIDEST
+52 GTIG
-63 EAINAAMKA
+63 A
-72 LMEGQGQDATGAFGG
+72 LNG

-97 AMPGSAGRF
+97 ALPGGA
-106 HQQQGTGYENAGNI
+106 QQLARTNGTYESAGNI
-120 GAGANGLNFG
+120 GAGANGINLG
-130 QGITAAPQGGTISSA
+130 QGIKAAPQGGTISSM

-151 SAAISATGSIPQQ
+151 STAISATGSIPQQ

-185 QPQTT
+185 QPQAT

-218 DYVVQKYSDTDNP
+218 DYVVQKYSGTDNP
-231 EEDKRAITAT
+231 EEDKRTITAT

-287 IIEPDIA
+287 IIEPDIVS
-294 NKVEQNNVQ
+294 KVEQNNAQ
-303 QFNALYDLYK
+303 QFNALYDIYK

-336 ILAEG
+336 TLAEG

-404 SYGYGGGGSSRGYGG
+404 SYSYGG
-419 SGGSR
+419 SGRGSR
-424 GGYGGGAGDGRSRTT
+424 GSRGGGGGYGGGRSRSVAGGGSMSKGPTWDKRVEWARSVLENPNASPELKQSATNVLRAYDRYMAGDNYVVPASVVKAELQKAIGNGELTYDEARNWIYFD
-439 SSGSANSGKIGFWDF
+439 SGLG
-454 GGAGYKLVNE
+454 E
-464 ELAKLEKIPPE
+464 
-475 NRTDEQRK
+475 DEQRIVDK
-483 LYERYK
+483 WFRDTYGDMENPDSEGGREEFD
-489 SYIISAQQAVP
+489 AVLSNNTSTSTP
-500 DVEEA
+500 EPEEVPNA
-505 KRREGQMIDA
+505 NGHT
-515 RLRAGES
+515 G
-522 PMDILASYPPGP
+522 ILASLEALG
-534 MRELAHNLMLN
+534 EAWD
-545 NAGAS
+545 
-550 SNFDDTVV
+550 NFKLK
-558 PYNTDTRAESYHVG
+558 
-572 DYNGAYSGIESD
+572 D
-584 VNPSNTSKTGPGYSE
+584 VANW
-599 PPMDYAAPDVNKNA
+599 VKNH
-613 DVDGSTVL
+613 
-621 LRDRD
+621 
-626 GNPMLTYKPK
+626 
-636 NGKLTLD
+636 
-643 YREVFGL
+643 

>member
-1 MSFDAYGMKMNPN
+1 MSYGAYGMKMNPN
-14 YGVRVNP
+14 YGVKINP
-21 STGFSTGSSSNDI
+21 NTGFSTGATSNDMW
-34 FYNLGGLLGA
+34 YNLGGLLGA
-44 IWGQNYNR
+44 IWANNYNQRGIQKGTVEGQN
-52 RGTQKGIDEST
+52 
-63 EAINAAMKA
+63 AISDALNAYMDGH
-72 LMEGQGQDATGAFGG
+72 GQADGFNG

-97 AMPGSAGRF
+97 ALPGGA
-106 HQQQGTGYENAGNI
+106 QQIAKTNGTYESAGNI
-120 GAGANGLNFG
+120 GAGANGVNLG
-130 QGITAAPQGGTISSA
+130 QGITAAPQGGAISSMN
-145 DFAQPQ
+145 FIQPQ
-151 SAAISATGSIPQQ
+151 STAISATGSIPQQ

-294 NKVEQNNVQ
+294 NKVAQNNAQ

-346 KRNQSDFLE
+346 KRNQGDFLE

-404 SYGYGGGGSSRGYGG
+404 SYGYGGGGS
-419 SGGSR
+419 R
-424 GGYGGGAGDGRSRTT
+424 GGYSSGTGSGRSRSTT
-439 SSGSANSGKIGFWDF
+439 GGPASKGPAWDKRVEWARSVLENPNASPELKQSATDLLKAYDRYMAGDYYVVPASVVKAELQKAIGNGELTYDEARNWIYFDSGLG
-454 GGAGYKLVNE
+454 E
-464 ELAKLEKIPPE
+464 
-475 NRTDEQRK
+475 DEQRAVDK
-483 LYERYK
+483 WFRDTYGDMENSNGEGAREEFDNAL
-489 SYIISAQQAVP
+489 SNNTSASAPEPEEVP
-500 DVEEA
+500 NA
-505 KRREGQMIDA
+505 NGHT
-515 RLRAGES
+515 G
-522 PMDILASYPPGP
+522 ILASLEAFG
-534 MRELAHNLMLN
+534 EAFGE
-545 NAGAS
+545 AWD
-550 SNFDDTVV
+550 NFKLKDTANWV
-558 PYNTDTRAESYHVG
+558 
-572 DYNGAYSGIESD
+572 
-584 VNPSNTSKTGPGYSE
+584 
-599 PPMDYAAPDVNKNA
+599 KNH
-613 DVDGSTVL
+613 
-621 LRDRD
+621 
-626 GNPMLTYKPK
+626 
-636 NGKLTLD
+636 
-643 YREVFGL
+643 

>member
-1 MSFDAYGMKMNPN
+1 MSYGAYGMKINPN

-34 FYNLGGLLGA
+34 LYNLGGLLGA
-44 IWGQNYNR
+44 IWANNYNQRGIQKGTAEGQNAISDVLKAYAEG
-52 RGTQKGIDEST
+52 RGQTDDQAGVF
-63 EAINAAMKA
+63 
-72 LMEGQGQDATGAFGG
+72 QG

-92 DGQQV
+92 GDQQV
-97 AMPGSAGRF
+97 ALPGGA
-106 HQQQGTGYENAGNI
+106 QQIAKTNGTYESAGNI
-120 GAGANGLNFG
+120 GAGANGVNLG
-130 QGITAAPQGGTISSA
+130 QGITAAPQSGAISSM
-145 DFAQPQ
+145 DFIQPQ
-151 SAAISATGSIPQQ
+151 STAISATGSIPQQ

-202 AAPAVEAPRD
+202 VAPAAEAPRD

-218 DYVVQKYSDTDNP
+218 DYVVQKYSGTDNP
-231 EEDKRAITAT
+231 EEDKRTITAT

-294 NKVEQNNVQ
+294 NKVEQNNAQ

-336 ILAEG
+336 TLAEG

-346 KRNQSDFLE
+346 KRNQGDFLE

-391 DLQSMGYIAGKAP
+391 DLQNMGYIAGKAP
-404 SYGYGGGGSSRGYGG
+404 SYGYGGGGSRGSRGGG
-419 SGGSR
+419 
-424 GGYGGGAGDGRSRTT
+424 GGYGGGRSRSVAGGGSTSKGPAWDKRIEWARSVLENPNASPELKQSATNVLRAYDRYMAGDNYVVPASVVKAELQKAIGNGELTYDEARNWIYFD
-439 SSGSANSGKIGFWDF
+439 SGLG
-454 GGAGYKLVNE
+454 E
-464 ELAKLEKIPPE
+464 
-475 NRTDEQRK
+475 DEQR
-483 LYERYK
+483 
-489 SYIISAQQAVP
+489 IIDKWFRDTYGDLENPDSEGGREEFDAVLSNNTSTSTP
-500 DVEEA
+500 EPEEVPNA
-505 KRREGQMIDA
+505 NGHT
-515 RLRAGES
+515 G
-522 PMDILASYPPGP
+522 ILASLEALG
-534 MRELAHNLMLN
+534 EAWD
-545 NAGAS
+545 
-550 SNFDDTVV
+550 NFKL
-558 PYNTDTRAESYHVG
+558 E
-572 DYNGAYSGIESD
+572 D
-584 VNPSNTSKTGPGYSE
+584 VANW
-599 PPMDYAAPDVNKNA
+599 VKNH
-613 DVDGSTVL
+613 
-621 LRDRD
+621 
-626 GNPMLTYKPK
+626 
-636 NGKLTLD
+636 
-643 YREVFGL
+643 

>member
-1 MSFDAYGMKMNPN
+1 MSYGAYGMKIIPN
-14 YGVRVNP
+14 YGVKVNP

-34 FYNLGGLLGA
+34 LYNLGGLLGA
-44 IWGQNYNR
+44 IWANNYNQRGIQKGTAEGQN
-52 RGTQKGIDEST
+52 
-63 EAINAAMKA
+63 AISDVLKA
-72 LMEGQGQDATGAFGG
+72 YMGGHGQADGFNG

-97 AMPGSAGRF
+97 ALPGGA
-106 HQQQGTGYENAGNI
+106 QQIAKTNGTYESAGNI
-120 GAGANGLNFG
+120 GAGANGVNLG
-130 QGITAAPQGGTISSA
+130 QGITAAPQGGAISSMN
-145 DFAQPQ
+145 FIQPQ

-218 DYVVQKYSDTDNP
+218 DYVVQKYSGTDNP
-231 EEDKRAITAT
+231 EEDKRTITAT

-294 NKVEQNNVQ
+294 NKVEQNNAQ
-303 QFNALYDLYK
+303 QFSALYDLYK

-346 KRNQSDFLE
+346 KRNQGDFLE

-404 SYGYGGGGSSRGYGG
+404 SYGYGGGGSRGSRGGG
-419 SGGSR
+419 
-424 GGYGGGAGDGRSRTT
+424 GGYGGGRSRSVAGGGSASKGPAWDKRVEWARSVLENPNASPELKQSATNVLRAYDRYMAGDNYVVPASVVKAELQKAIGNGELTYDEARNWIYFD
-439 SSGSANSGKIGFWDF
+439 SGLG
-454 GGAGYKLVNE
+454 E
-464 ELAKLEKIPPE
+464 
-475 NRTDEQRK
+475 DEQRTVDK
-483 LYERYK
+483 WLRDTYGDMENPDSEGGREEFN
-489 SYIISAQQAVP
+489 AVLSNNTSTSTP
-500 DVEEA
+500 EPEEVPNA
-505 KRREGQMIDA
+505 NGHT
-515 RLRAGES
+515 G
-522 PMDILASYPPGP
+522 ILASLEALG
-534 MRELAHNLMLN
+534 EAWD
-545 NAGAS
+545 
-550 SNFDDTVV
+550 NFKL
-558 PYNTDTRAESYHVG
+558 G
-572 DYNGAYSGIESD
+572 DVANW
-584 VNPSNTSKTGPGYSE
+584 V
-599 PPMDYAAPDVNKNA
+599 KNH
-613 DVDGSTVL
+613 
-621 LRDRD
+621 
-626 GNPMLTYKPK
+626 
-636 NGKLTLD
+636 
-643 YREVFGL
+643 

>member
-1 MSFDAYGMKMNPN
+1 MSYGAYGMKMNPN

-63 EAINAAMKA
+63 EAINAATKA
-72 LMEGQGQDATGAFGG
+72 LMEGQGADQGQDATGAFGG
-87 GNVTV
+87 NVTLG
-92 DGQQV
+92 DQQL
-97 AMPGSAGRF
+97 ALTGGAGRF

-130 QGITAAPQGGTISSA
+130 QGIVAAPQGGTISSM

-171 VNGQQVPSANFSQP
+171 VNGQQVPSVNFSQP

-202 AAPAVEAPRD
+202 ATPVVEAPRD

-218 DYVVQKYSDTDNP
+218 DYVVQKYSGTDNP
-231 EEDKRAITAT
+231 EEDKRTITAT

-247 QIANANLSNIPLSK
+247 QIANANLNNIPLSK

-294 NKVEQNNVQ
+294 NKVEQNNAQ

-391 DLQSMGYIAGKAP
+391 DLQNMGYIAGKAP
-404 SYGYGGGGSSRGYGG
+404 SYGYGGGG
-419 SGGSR
+419 GGSR
-424 GGYGGGAGDGRSRTT
+424 GGYGGGTGNSKSRSTAGGGS
-439 SSGSANSGKIGFWDF
+439 SSGGKVGFWDF
-454 GGAGYKLVNE
+454 GGAGYNLVSK
-464 ELAKLEKIPPE
+464 ELAELEKIPPE
-475 NRTDEQRK
+475 NRTPEQNK

-489 SYIISAQQAVP
+489 SYLTSAQMAVP

-505 KRREGQMIDA
+505 KRREGQLIDA
-515 RLRAGES
+515 RLRSGES

-550 SNFDDTVV
+550 SNFDDVV
-558 PYNTDTRAESYHVG
+558 IPYNSDTRAESYHVS

-584 VNPSNTSKTGPGYSE
+584 VNPSNTSKFGPGYSE

>member
-1 MSFDAYGMKMNPN
+1 MSYGAYGMKMNPN

-21 STGFSTGSSSNDI
+21 STGFSTGSSGNDI
-34 FYNLGGLLGA
+34 LYNLGGLLGA
-44 IWGQNYNR
+44 IWANNYNQRGIQKGTAEGQNAISDVLKAYAEG
-52 RGTQKGIDEST
+52 RGQTDDQAGVF
-63 EAINAAMKA
+63 
-72 LMEGQGQDATGAFGG
+72 QG

-92 DGQQV
+92 GDQQV
-97 AMPGSAGRF
+97 ALPGGA
-106 HQQQGTGYENAGNI
+106 QQIAKTNGTYESAGNI
-120 GAGANGLNFG
+120 GAGANGVNLG
-130 QGITAAPQGGTISSA
+130 QGITAAPQGGAISSM
-145 DFAQPQ
+145 DFNQPQ
-151 SAAISATGSIPQQ
+151 STAISATGSIPQQ

-218 DYVVQKYSDTDNP
+218 DYVVQKYNDTDNP

-294 NKVEQNNVQ
+294 NKVEQNNAQ
-303 QFNALYDLYK
+303 QFSALYDLYK

-336 ILAEG
+336 TLAEG

-355 QYKYDQSVK
+355 QYEYDQSVK

-391 DLQSMGYIAGKAP
+391 DLQNMGYIAGKAP
-404 SYGYGGGGSSRGYGG
+404 SYGYGGGGSR
-419 SGGSR
+419 GSR
-424 GGYGGGAGDGRSRTT
+424 GGGGSYGGGRSRSVAGGGSTSKGPAWDKRVEWARSVLENPNASPELKQSATNVLRAYDRYMAGDNYVVPASVVKAELQKAIGNGELTYDEARNWIYFD
-439 SSGSANSGKIGFWDF
+439 SGLG
-454 GGAGYKLVNE
+454 E
-464 ELAKLEKIPPE
+464 
-475 NRTDEQRK
+475 DEQRIVDK
-483 LYERYK
+483 WFRDTYGDMENPDSEGGREEFD
-489 SYIISAQQAVP
+489 AVLSNNTSTSTP
-500 DVEEA
+500 EPEEVPNA
-505 KRREGQMIDA
+505 NGHT
-515 RLRAGES
+515 G
-522 PMDILASYPPGP
+522 ILASLEALG
-534 MRELAHNLMLN
+534 EALD
-545 NAGAS
+545 
-550 SNFDDTVV
+550 NFKL
-558 PYNTDTRAESYHVG
+558 E
-572 DYNGAYSGIESD
+572 D
-584 VNPSNTSKTGPGYSE
+584 VANW
-599 PPMDYAAPDVNKNA
+599 VKNH
-613 DVDGSTVL
+613 
-621 LRDRD
+621 
-626 GNPMLTYKPK
+626 
-636 NGKLTLD
+636 
-643 YREVFGL
+643 

>member
-1 MSFDAYGMKMNPN
+1 MSYGAYGMKMNPN

-34 FYNLGGLLGA
+34 LYNLGGLLGA
-44 IWGQNYNR
+44 IWANNYNQRGIQKGTAEGQNAISDVLKAYAEG
-52 RGTQKGIDEST
+52 RGQTDDQAGVF
-63 EAINAAMKA
+63 
-72 LMEGQGQDATGAFGG
+72 QG

-92 DGQQV
+92 GDQQV
-97 AMPGSAGRF
+97 ALPGGA
-106 HQQQGTGYENAGNI
+106 QQIAKTNGTYESAGNI
-120 GAGANGLNFG
+120 GAGANGVNLG
-130 QGITAAPQGGTISSA
+130 QGITAAPQGGAISSM
-145 DFAQPQ
+145 DFNQPQ
-151 SAAISATGSIPQQ
+151 STAISATGSIPQQ

-218 DYVVQKYSDTDNP
+218 DYVVQKYNDTDNP

-294 NKVEQNNVQ
+294 NKVEQNNAQ
-303 QFNALYDLYK
+303 QFSALYDLYK

-336 ILAEG
+336 TLAEG

-355 QYKYDQSVK
+355 QYEYDQSVK

-391 DLQSMGYIAGKAP
+391 DLQNMGYIAGKAP
-404 SYGYGGGGSSRGYGG
+404 SYGYGGGGSR
-419 SGGSR
+419 GSR
-424 GGYGGGAGDGRSRTT
+424 GGGGSYGGGRSRSVAGGGSTSKGPAWDKRVEWARSVLENPNASPELKQSATNVLRAYDRYMAGDNYVVPASVVKAELQKAIGNGELTYDEARNWIYFD
-439 SSGSANSGKIGFWDF
+439 SGLG
-454 GGAGYKLVNE
+454 E
-464 ELAKLEKIPPE
+464 
-475 NRTDEQRK
+475 DEQRTVDK
-483 LYERYK
+483 WFRDTYGDMENPDSEGGREEFD
-489 SYIISAQQAVP
+489 AVLSNNTSTSTP
-500 DVEEA
+500 EPEEVPNA
-505 KRREGQMIDA
+505 NGHT
-515 RLRAGES
+515 G
-522 PMDILASYPPGP
+522 ILASLEALG
-534 MRELAHNLMLN
+534 EAWD
-545 NAGAS
+545 
-550 SNFDDTVV
+550 NFKLK
-558 PYNTDTRAESYHVG
+558 
-572 DYNGAYSGIESD
+572 D
-584 VNPSNTSKTGPGYSE
+584 VANW
-599 PPMDYAAPDVNKNA
+599 VKNH
-613 DVDGSTVL
+613 
-621 LRDRD
+621 
-626 GNPMLTYKPK
+626 
-636 NGKLTLD
+636 
-643 YREVFGL
+643 

>member
-1 MSFDAYGMKMNPN
+1 MSYGAYGMKMNPN

-21 STGFSTGSSSNDI
+21 STGFSTGSSGNDI
-34 FYNLGGLLGA
+34 LYNLGGLLGA
-44 IWGQNYNR
+44 IWANNYNQRGIQKGTAEGQNAISDVLKAYAEG
-52 RGTQKGIDEST
+52 RGQTDDQAGVF
-63 EAINAAMKA
+63 
-72 LMEGQGQDATGAFGG
+72 QG

-92 DGQQV
+92 GDQQV
-97 AMPGSAGRF
+97 ALPGGA
-106 HQQQGTGYENAGNI
+106 QQIAKTNGTYESAGNI
-120 GAGANGLNFG
+120 GAGANGVNLG
-130 QGITAAPQGGTISSA
+130 QGITAAPQGGAISSM
-145 DFAQPQ
+145 DFNQPQ
-151 SAAISATGSIPQQ
+151 STAISATGSIPQQ

-218 DYVVQKYSDTDNP
+218 DYVVQKYNDTDNP

-294 NKVEQNNVQ
+294 NKVEQNNAQ
-303 QFNALYDLYK
+303 QFSALYDLYK

-336 ILAEG
+336 TLAEG

-355 QYKYDQSVK
+355 QYEYDQSVK

-391 DLQSMGYIAGKAP
+391 DLQNIGYIAGKAP
-404 SYGYGGGGSSRGYGG
+404 SYGYGGGGSR
-419 SGGSR
+419 GSR
-424 GGYGGGAGDGRSRTT
+424 GGGGSYGGGRSRSVAGGGSTSKGPAWDKRVEWARSVLENPNASPELKQSATNVLRAYDRYMAGDNYVVPASVVKAELQKAIGNGELTYDEARNWIYFD
-439 SSGSANSGKIGFWDF
+439 SGLG
-454 GGAGYKLVNE
+454 E
-464 ELAKLEKIPPE
+464 
-475 NRTDEQRK
+475 DEQRTVDK
-483 LYERYK
+483 WFRDTYGDMENPDSEGGREEFD
-489 SYIISAQQAVP
+489 AVLSNNTSTSTP
-500 DVEEA
+500 EPEEVPNA
-505 KRREGQMIDA
+505 NGHT
-515 RLRAGES
+515 G
-522 PMDILASYPPGP
+522 ILASLEALGEAWDNF
-534 MRELAHNLMLN
+534 ELK
-545 NAGAS
+545 
-550 SNFDDTVV
+550 
-558 PYNTDTRAESYHVG
+558 
-572 DYNGAYSGIESD
+572 D
-584 VNPSNTSKTGPGYSE
+584 VANW
-599 PPMDYAAPDVNKNA
+599 VKNH
-613 DVDGSTVL
+613 
-621 LRDRD
+621 
-626 GNPMLTYKPK
+626 
-636 NGKLTLD
+636 
-643 YREVFGL
+643 

>member
-1 MSFDAYGMKMNPN
+1 MSYGAYGMKMNPN

-34 FYNLGGLLGA
+34 LYNLGGLLGA
-44 IWGQNYNR
+44 IWANNYNQRGIQKGTVEGQN
-52 RGTQKGIDEST
+52 
-63 EAINAAMKA
+63 AISDALNAYMDGH
-72 LMEGQGQDATGAFGG
+72 GQADGFNG

-97 AMPGSAGRF
+97 ALPGGA
-106 HQQQGTGYENAGNI
+106 QQLARTNGTYESAGNI
-120 GAGANGLNFG
+120 GAGANGVNFG
-130 QGITAAPQGGTISSA
+130 QGVMAAPQGGTINSM
-145 DFAQPQ
+145 DFTQPQ
-151 SAAISATGSIPQQ
+151 SAAVSATGSIPQQ

-190 PSSDASANGQGV
+190 PSSDVPASGQGV
-202 AAPAVEAPRD
+202 ATPAVEAPRD

-218 DYVVQKYSDTDNP
+218 DYVVQKYNDTDNP

-294 NKVEQNNVQ
+294 NKVEQNNAQ
-303 QFNALYDLYK
+303 QFSALYDLYK

-355 QYKYDQSVK
+355 QYEYDQSVK

-391 DLQSMGYIAGKAP
+391 DLQNMGYIAGKAP
-404 SYGYGGGGSSRGYGG
+404 SYGYGGGGSRGSRGGG
-419 SGGSR
+419 
-424 GGYGGGAGDGRSRTT
+424 GGYGGGRSRSVAGGGSTSKGPAWDKRVEWARSVLENPNASPELKQSATNVLRAYDRYMAGDNYVVPASVVKAELQKAIGNGELTYDEARNWIYFD
-439 SSGSANSGKIGFWDF
+439 SGLG
-454 GGAGYKLVNE
+454 E
-464 ELAKLEKIPPE
+464 
-475 NRTDEQRK
+475 DEQRTVDK
-483 LYERYK
+483 WFRDTYGDMENPDSEGGREEFD
-489 SYIISAQQAVP
+489 AVLSNNTSTSTP
-500 DVEEA
+500 EPEEVPNA
-505 KRREGQMIDA
+505 NGHT
-515 RLRAGES
+515 G
-522 PMDILASYPPGP
+522 ILASLEALG
-534 MRELAHNLMLN
+534 EAWD
-545 NAGAS
+545 
-550 SNFDDTVV
+550 NFKL
-558 PYNTDTRAESYHVG
+558 E
-572 DYNGAYSGIESD
+572 D
-584 VNPSNTSKTGPGYSE
+584 VANW
-599 PPMDYAAPDVNKNA
+599 VKNH
-613 DVDGSTVL
+613 
-621 LRDRD
+621 
-626 GNPMLTYKPK
+626 
-636 NGKLTLD
+636 
-643 YREVFGL
+643 

>member
-1 MSFDAYGMKMNPN
+1 MSYGAYGMKMNPN

-63 EAINAAMKA
+63 EAINAATKA
-72 LMEGQGQDATGAFGG
+72 LMEGQGAEQGQDTAGAFGG
-87 GNVTV
+87 NVTLG
-92 DGQQV
+92 DQQL
-97 AMPGSAGRF
+97 ALPGGAGRF

-130 QGITAAPQGGTISSA
+130 QGIVAAPQGGTISSM

-202 AAPAVEAPRD
+202 AAPVVEAPRD

-218 DYVVQKYSDTDNP
+218 DYVVQKYSGTDNP
-231 EEDKRAITAT
+231 EEDKRTITAT

-294 NKVEQNNVQ
+294 NKVEQNNAQ

-336 ILAEG
+336 ALAEG

-391 DLQSMGYIAGKAP
+391 DLQNMGYIAGKAP
-404 SYGYGGGGSSRGYGG
+404 SYGYGGGGGGSRGG
-419 SGGSR
+419 R
-424 GGYGGGAGDGRSRTT
+424 GGYGGGSGGGRSRSAAGGG
-439 SSGSANSGKIGFWDF
+439 SSSKGPTWDKRVEWARGVLENPNASPEMKQSATNTLAAYDRYMAGDNYVVPASVVKAGLQKAIGNGELTYDEARNWIYFDSGLG
-454 GGAGYKLVNE
+454 E
-464 ELAKLEKIPPE
+464 
-475 NRTDEQRK
+475 DEQRTVDK
-483 LYERYK
+483 WLRDTYGDMENSDGEGAREEFDNVL
-489 SYIISAQQAVP
+489 SNNTSASTPEPEEVP
-500 DVEEA
+500 NA
-505 KRREGQMIDA
+505 NGHT
-515 RLRAGES
+515 G
-522 PMDILASYPPGP
+522 ILASLEALGD
-534 MRELAHNLMLN
+534 EWN
-545 NAGAS
+545 N
-550 SNFDDTVV
+550 F
-558 PYNTDTRAESYHVG
+558 
-572 DYNGAYSGIESD
+572 
-584 VNPSNTSKTGPGYSE
+584 
-599 PPMDYAAPDVNKNA
+599 
-613 DVDGSTVL
+613 
-621 LRDRD
+621 
-626 GNPMLTYKPK
+626 
-636 NGKLTLD
+636 KLTD
-643 YREVFGL
+643 VANWVKKH

>member
-1 MSFDAYGMKMNPN
+1 MSFGAYGMKINPN
-14 YGVRVNP
+14 
-21 STGFSTGSSSNDI
+21 TGFSTGATNNDVL
-34 FYNLGGLLGA
+34 YNLGGLLGA
-44 IWGQNYNR
+44 IWANNYNQRGIQKGTAEGQNAISDVLKAYAEG
-52 RGTQKGIDEST
+52 RGQTDDQAGVF
-63 EAINAAMKA
+63 
-72 LMEGQGQDATGAFGG
+72 QG

-92 DGQQV
+92 GDQQV
-97 AMPGSAGRF
+97 ALPGGA
-106 HQQQGTGYENAGNI
+106 QQIAKTNGTYESAGNI
-120 GAGANGLNFG
+120 GAGANGVNLG
-130 QGITAAPQGGTISSA
+130 QGITAAPQGGAISSM
-145 DFAQPQ
+145 DFNQPQ
-151 SAAISATGSIPQQ
+151 STAISATGSIPQQ

-218 DYVVQKYSDTDNP
+218 DYVVQKYNDTDNP

-294 NKVEQNNVQ
+294 NKVEQNNAQ
-303 QFNALYDLYK
+303 QFSALYDLYK

-336 ILAEG
+336 TLAEG

-355 QYKYDQSVK
+355 QYEYDQSVK

-391 DLQSMGYIAGKAP
+391 DLQNMGYIAGKAP
-404 SYGYGGGGSSRGYGG
+404 SYGYGGGGSRGSRGGG
-419 SGGSR
+419 
-424 GGYGGGAGDGRSRTT
+424 GGYGGGRSRSVAGGGSTSKGPAWDKRIEWARSVLENPNASPELKQSATNVLRAYDRYMAGDNYVVPASVVKAELQKAIGNGELTYDEARNWIYFD
-439 SSGSANSGKIGFWDF
+439 SGLG
-454 GGAGYKLVNE
+454 E
-464 ELAKLEKIPPE
+464 
-475 NRTDEQRK
+475 DEQRTVDK
-483 LYERYK
+483 WFRDTYGDMENPDSEGGREEFD
-489 SYIISAQQAVP
+489 AVLSNNTSTSTP
-500 DVEEA
+500 EPEEVPNA
-505 KRREGQMIDA
+505 NGHT
-515 RLRAGES
+515 G
-522 PMDILASYPPGP
+522 ILASLEALG
-534 MRELAHNLMLN
+534 EAWD
-545 NAGAS
+545 
-550 SNFDDTVV
+550 NFKL
-558 PYNTDTRAESYHVG
+558 E
-572 DYNGAYSGIESD
+572 D
-584 VNPSNTSKTGPGYSE
+584 VANW
-599 PPMDYAAPDVNKNA
+599 VKNH
-613 DVDGSTVL
+613 
-621 LRDRD
+621 
-626 GNPMLTYKPK
+626 
-636 NGKLTLD
+636 
-643 YREVFGL
+643 

>member
-1 MSFDAYGMKMNPN
+1 MSYGAYGMKMNPN
-14 YGVRVNP
+14 YGVKINP

-44 IWGQNYNR
+44 IWANNYNQRGIQKGTAEGQNAISDVLKAYAEG
-52 RGTQKGIDEST
+52 RGQTDDQVGVF
-63 EAINAAMKA
+63 
-72 LMEGQGQDATGAFGG
+72 QG

-97 AMPGSAGRF
+97 ALPGGA
-106 HQQQGTGYENAGNI
+106 QQLARTNGTYESAGNI
-120 GAGANGLNFG
+120 GAGANGINLG
-130 QGITAAPQGGTISSA
+130 QGVAAAPQGGTISSM

-202 AAPAVEAPRD
+202 AAPVVEAPRD

-218 DYVVQKYSDTDNP
+218 DYVVQKYSGSDNP
-231 EEDKRAITAT
+231 EEDKRTITAT

-294 NKVEQNNVQ
+294 NKVEQNNAQ

-336 ILAEG
+336 TLAEG

-391 DLQSMGYIAGKAP
+391 DLQNMGYIAGRAP
-404 SYGYGGGGSSRGYGG
+404 SYSYGGGG
-419 SGGSR
+419 GGSR
-424 GGYGGGAGDGRSRTT
+424 GGYGGGTGGGRSRSAAGGG
-439 SSGSANSGKIGFWDF
+439 SSGKGPTWDKRVEWARGVLENPNASPEMKQSATNTLAAYDRYMAGDNYVVPASVVKAELQKAIGNGELTYDEARNWIYFDSGLG
-454 GGAGYKLVNE
+454 E
-464 ELAKLEKIPPE
+464 
-475 NRTDEQRK
+475 DEQRTVDK
-483 LYERYK
+483 WLRDTYGDMENSDGEGAREEFDNAL
-489 SYIISAQQAVP
+489 SNNTSASTPEPEEVP
-500 DVEEA
+500 NA
-505 KRREGQMIDA
+505 NGHT
-515 RLRAGES
+515 G
-522 PMDILASYPPGP
+522 ILASLEALGD
-534 MRELAHNLMLN
+534 EWN
-545 NAGAS
+545 N
-550 SNFDDTVV
+550 FKLK
-558 PYNTDTRAESYHVG
+558 
-572 DYNGAYSGIESD
+572 D
-584 VNPSNTSKTGPGYSE
+584 VANW
-599 PPMDYAAPDVNKNA
+599 VKNH
-613 DVDGSTVL
+613 
-621 LRDRD
+621 
-626 GNPMLTYKPK
+626 
-636 NGKLTLD
+636 
-643 YREVFGL
+643 

>member
-1 MSFDAYGMKMNPN
+1 MSYGAYGMKMNPN

-34 FYNLGGLLGA
+34 LYNLGGLLGA
-44 IWGQNYNR
+44 IWANNYNQRGIQKGTAEGQNAISDVLKAYAEG
-52 RGTQKGIDEST
+52 RGQTDDQAGVF
-63 EAINAAMKA
+63 
-72 LMEGQGQDATGAFGG
+72 QG

-92 DGQQV
+92 GDQQV
-97 AMPGSAGRF
+97 ALPGGA
-106 HQQQGTGYENAGNI
+106 QQIAKTNGTYESAGNI
-120 GAGANGLNFG
+120 GAGANGVNLG
-130 QGITAAPQGGTISSA
+130 QGITAAPQGGAISSM
-145 DFAQPQ
+145 DFNQPQ
-151 SAAISATGSIPQQ
+151 STAISATGSIPQQ

-218 DYVVQKYSDTDNP
+218 DYVVQKYSGTDNP
-231 EEDKRAITAT
+231 EEDKRTITAT

-294 NKVEQNNVQ
+294 NKVEQSNAQ
-303 QFNALYDLYK
+303 QFNGLYDLYK

-336 ILAEG
+336 TLAEG

-346 KRNQSDFLE
+346 KRNQGDFLE

-404 SYGYGGGGSSRGYGG
+404 SYGYGGGGSRGSRGGG
-419 SGGSR
+419 
-424 GGYGGGAGDGRSRTT
+424 GGYGGGRSRSVAGGGSTSKGPTWDKRVEWARSVLENPNASPELKQSATNVLRAYDRYMAGDNYVVPASVVKAELQKAIGNGELTYDEARNWIYFD
-439 SSGSANSGKIGFWDF
+439 SGLG
-454 GGAGYKLVNE
+454 E
-464 ELAKLEKIPPE
+464 
-475 NRTDEQRK
+475 DEQRIVDK
-483 LYERYK
+483 WFRDTYGDLENPDSEGGREEFD
-489 SYIISAQQAVP
+489 AVLSNNTSTSTP
-500 DVEEA
+500 EPEEVPNA
-505 KRREGQMIDA
+505 NGHT
-515 RLRAGES
+515 G
-522 PMDILASYPPGP
+522 ILASLEALG
-534 MRELAHNLMLN
+534 EAWD
-545 NAGAS
+545 
-550 SNFDDTVV
+550 NFKL
-558 PYNTDTRAESYHVG
+558 E
-572 DYNGAYSGIESD
+572 D
-584 VNPSNTSKTGPGYSE
+584 VANW
-599 PPMDYAAPDVNKNA
+599 VKNH
-613 DVDGSTVL
+613 
-621 LRDRD
+621 
-626 GNPMLTYKPK
+626 
-636 NGKLTLD
+636 
-643 YREVFGL
+643 

>member
-1 MSFDAYGMKMNPN
+1 MSYGAYGMKMNPN

-21 STGFSTGSSSNDI
+21 STGFSTGSSGNDI
-34 FYNLGGLLGA
+34 LYNLGGLLGA
-44 IWGQNYNR
+44 IWANNYNQRGIQKGTAEGQNAISDVLKAYAEG
-52 RGTQKGIDEST
+52 RGQTDDQAGVF
-63 EAINAAMKA
+63 
-72 LMEGQGQDATGAFGG
+72 QG

-92 DGQQV
+92 GDQQV
-97 AMPGSAGRF
+97 ALPGGA
-106 HQQQGTGYENAGNI
+106 QQIAKTNGTYESAGNI
-120 GAGANGLNFG
+120 GAGANGVNLG
-130 QGITAAPQGGTISSA
+130 QGITAAPQGGAISSM
-145 DFAQPQ
+145 DFNQPQ
-151 SAAISATGSIPQQ
+151 STAISATGSIPQQ

-294 NKVEQNNVQ
+294 NKVEQNNAQ
-303 QFNALYDLYK
+303 QFSALYDLYK

-336 ILAEG
+336 TLAEG

-355 QYKYDQSVK
+355 QYEYDQSVK

-391 DLQSMGYIAGKAP
+391 DLQNMGYIAGKAP
-404 SYGYGGGGSSRGYGG
+404 SYGYGGGGSRGSRGGE
-419 SGGSR
+419 
-424 GGYGGGAGDGRSRTT
+424 GGYGGGRSRSVAGGGSTSKGPAWDKRIEWARSVLENPNASPELKQSATNVLRAYDRYMAGDNYVVPASVVKAELQKAIGNGELTYDEARNWIYFD
-439 SSGSANSGKIGFWDF
+439 SGLG
-454 GGAGYKLVNE
+454 E
-464 ELAKLEKIPPE
+464 
-475 NRTDEQRK
+475 DEQRTVDK
-483 LYERYK
+483 WFRDTYGDMENPDSEGGREEFD
-489 SYIISAQQAVP
+489 AVLSNNTSTSTP
-500 DVEEA
+500 EPEEVPNA
-505 KRREGQMIDA
+505 NGHT
-515 RLRAGES
+515 G
-522 PMDILASYPPGP
+522 ILASLEAVG
-534 MRELAHNLMLN
+534 EAFD
-545 NAGAS
+545 
-550 SNFDDTVV
+550 NFKLK
-558 PYNTDTRAESYHVG
+558 
-572 DYNGAYSGIESD
+572 D
-584 VNPSNTSKTGPGYSE
+584 VANW
-599 PPMDYAAPDVNKNA
+599 VKNH
-613 DVDGSTVL
+613 
-621 LRDRD
+621 
-626 GNPMLTYKPK
+626 
-636 NGKLTLD
+636 
-643 YREVFGL
+643 

>member
-1 MSFDAYGMKMNPN
+1 MSYGAYGMKMNPN

-34 FYNLGGLLGA
+34 LYNLGGLLGA
-44 IWGQNYNR
+44 IWANNYNQRGIQKGTAEGQNAISDVLKTYAEG
-52 RGTQKGIDEST
+52 RGQTDDQVGVF
-63 EAINAAMKA
+63 
-72 LMEGQGQDATGAFGG
+72 QG

-92 DGQQV
+92 DGQQ
-97 AMPGSAGRF
+97 AALPGGA
-106 HQQQGTGYENAGNI
+106 QQIAKTNGTYESAGNI
-120 GAGANGLNFG
+120 GAGANGVNLG
-130 QGITAAPQGGTISSA
+130 QGITAAPQSGAISSM
-145 DFAQPQ
+145 DFIQPQ
-151 SAAISATGSIPQQ
+151 STAISATGSIPQQ

-202 AAPAVEAPRD
+202 VVPAAEAPRD

-294 NKVEQNNVQ
+294 NKVEQNNAQ

-336 ILAEG
+336 TLAEG

-346 KRNQSDFLE
+346 KRNQGDFLE

-391 DLQSMGYIAGKAP
+391 DLQNMGYIAGKAP
-404 SYGYGGGGSSRGYGG
+404 SYGYGGGGSRGSRGGG
-419 SGGSR
+419 
-424 GGYGGGAGDGRSRTT
+424 GGYGGGRSRSVAGGGSTSKGPAWDKRIEWARSVLENPNASPELKQSATNVLRAYDRYMAGDNYVVPASVVKAELQKAIGNGELTYDEARNWIYFD
-439 SSGSANSGKIGFWDF
+439 SGLG
-454 GGAGYKLVNE
+454 E
-464 ELAKLEKIPPE
+464 
-475 NRTDEQRK
+475 DEQRIVDK
-483 LYERYK
+483 WFRDTYGDLENPDSEGGREEFD
-489 SYIISAQQAVP
+489 AVLSNNTSTSTP
-500 DVEEA
+500 EPEEVPNA
-505 KRREGQMIDA
+505 NGHT
-515 RLRAGES
+515 G
-522 PMDILASYPPGP
+522 ILASLEALG
-534 MRELAHNLMLN
+534 EAWD
-545 NAGAS
+545 
-550 SNFDDTVV
+550 NFKL
-558 PYNTDTRAESYHVG
+558 E
-572 DYNGAYSGIESD
+572 D
-584 VNPSNTSKTGPGYSE
+584 VANW
-599 PPMDYAAPDVNKNA
+599 VKNH
-613 DVDGSTVL
+613 
-621 LRDRD
+621 
-626 GNPMLTYKPK
+626 
-636 NGKLTLD
+636 
-643 YREVFGL
+643 

>member
-1 MSFDAYGMKMNPN
+1 MSYGAYGMKINPN

-34 FYNLGGLLGA
+34 LYNLGGLLGA
-44 IWGQNYNR
+44 IWANNYNQRGIQKGTAEGQNAISDVLKAYAEG
-52 RGTQKGIDEST
+52 RGQTDDQAGVF
-63 EAINAAMKA
+63 
-72 LMEGQGQDATGAFGG
+72 QG

-97 AMPGSAGRF
+97 ALPGGA
-106 HQQQGTGYENAGNI
+106 QQIAKTNGTYESAGNI
-120 GAGANGLNFG
+120 GAGANGVNLG
-130 QGITAAPQGGTISSA
+130 QGITAAPQSGAISSM
-145 DFAQPQ
+145 DFIQPQ
-151 SAAISATGSIPQQ
+151 STAISATGSIPQQ

-202 AAPAVEAPRD
+202 VVPAAEAPRD

-294 NKVEQNNVQ
+294 NKVEQNNAQ

-336 ILAEG
+336 TLAEG

-346 KRNQSDFLE
+346 KRNQGDFLE

-391 DLQSMGYIAGKAP
+391 DLQNMGYIAGKAP
-404 SYGYGGGGSSRGYGG
+404 SYGYGGGGSRGSRGGG
-419 SGGSR
+419 
-424 GGYGGGAGDGRSRTT
+424 GGYGGGRSRSVAGGGSTSKGPAWDKRIEWARSVLENPNASPELKQSATNVLRAYDRYMAGDNYVVPASVVK
-439 SSGSANSGKIGFWDF
+439 A
-454 GGAGYKLVNE
+454 E
-464 ELAKLEKIPPE
+464 LEKAIGNGE
-475 NRTDEQRK
+475 LTYDEARNWIYFDSGLGEDEQRIVDK
-483 LYERYK
+483 WFRDTYGDLENPDSEGGREEFD
-489 SYIISAQQAVP
+489 AVLSNNTSTSTP
-500 DVEEA
+500 EPEEVPNA
-505 KRREGQMIDA
+505 NGHT
-515 RLRAGES
+515 G
-522 PMDILASYPPGP
+522 ILASLEALG
-534 MRELAHNLMLN
+534 EAWD
-545 NAGAS
+545 
-550 SNFDDTVV
+550 NFKL
-558 PYNTDTRAESYHVG
+558 E
-572 DYNGAYSGIESD
+572 D
-584 VNPSNTSKTGPGYSE
+584 VANW
-599 PPMDYAAPDVNKNA
+599 VKNH
-613 DVDGSTVL
+613 
-621 LRDRD
+621 
-626 GNPMLTYKPK
+626 
-636 NGKLTLD
+636 
-643 YREVFGL
+643 

>member
-1 MSFDAYGMKMNPN
+1 MSYGAYGMKMNPN
-14 YGVRVNP
+14 YGVKINP
-21 STGFSTGSSSNDI
+21 NTGFSTGATSNDMW
-34 FYNLGGLLGA
+34 YNLGGLLGA
-44 IWGQNYNR
+44 IWANNYNQRGIQKGTVEGQN
-52 RGTQKGIDEST
+52 
-63 EAINAAMKA
+63 AISDALNAYMDGH
-72 LMEGQGQDATGAFGG
+72 GQADGFNG

-97 AMPGSAGRF
+97 ALPGGA
-106 HQQQGTGYENAGNI
+106 QQLARTNGTYESAGNI
-120 GAGANGLNFG
+120 GAGANGVNFG
-130 QGITAAPQGGTISSA
+130 QGVMAAPQGGTINSM
-145 DFAQPQ
+145 DFTQPQ
-151 SAAISATGSIPQQ
+151 SAAVSATGSIPQQ

-190 PSSDASANGQGV
+190 PSSDVPASGQGV

-294 NKVEQNNVQ
+294 NKVEQNNAQ
-303 QFNALYDLYK
+303 QFSALYDLYK

-336 ILAEG
+336 TLAEG

-404 SYGYGGGGSSRGYGG
+404 SYGYGGGGS
-419 SGGSR
+419 R
-424 GGYGGGAGDGRSRTT
+424 GGYGGGGSRGGGGGYGGGRSRSVAGGGYT
-439 SSGSANSGKIGFWDF
+439 SKGPTWDKRVEWARSVLENPNASSELKQSATDVLRAYDRYMAGDYYVVPASVVKAELQKSIGNGELTYDEARNWIYFGSGLG
-454 GGAGYKLVNE
+454 E
-464 ELAKLEKIPPE
+464 
-475 NRTDEQRK
+475 DEQRVVDK
-483 LYERYK
+483 WLRDTYGDMENPDSEGGREEFD
-489 SYIISAQQAVP
+489 AVLSNNTSTSTP
-500 DVEEA
+500 EPEEVPNA
-505 KRREGQMIDA
+505 NGHT
-515 RLRAGES
+515 G
-522 PMDILASYPPGP
+522 ILASLEALG
-534 MRELAHNLMLN
+534 EALD
-545 NAGAS
+545 
-550 SNFDDTVV
+550 NFKLK
-558 PYNTDTRAESYHVG
+558 
-572 DYNGAYSGIESD
+572 D
-584 VNPSNTSKTGPGYSE
+584 VANW
-599 PPMDYAAPDVNKNA
+599 VKNH
-613 DVDGSTVL
+613 
-621 LRDRD
+621 
-626 GNPMLTYKPK
+626 
-636 NGKLTLD
+636 
-643 YREVFGL
+643 

>member
-1 MSFDAYGMKMNPN
+1 MSYGAYGMKMNPN

-21 STGFSTGSSSNDI
+21 STGFSTGSSGNDI
-34 FYNLGGLLGA
+34 LYNLGGLLGA
-44 IWGQNYNR
+44 IWANNYNQRGIQKGTAEGQNAISDVLKAYAEG
-52 RGTQKGIDEST
+52 RGQTDDQAGVF
-63 EAINAAMKA
+63 
-72 LMEGQGQDATGAFGG
+72 QG

-92 DGQQV
+92 GDQQV
-97 AMPGSAGRF
+97 ALPGGA
-106 HQQQGTGYENAGNI
+106 QQIAKTNGTYESAGNI
-120 GAGANGLNFG
+120 GAGANGVNLG
-130 QGITAAPQGGTISSA
+130 QGITAAPQGGAISSM
-145 DFAQPQ
+145 DFNQPQ
-151 SAAISATGSIPQQ
+151 STAISATGSIPQQ

-202 AAPAVEAPRD
+202 ATPAVEAPRD

-294 NKVEQNNVQ
+294 NKVEQNNAQ
-303 QFNALYDLYK
+303 QFSALYDLYK

-336 ILAEG
+336 TLAEG

-355 QYKYDQSVK
+355 QYEYDQSVK

-391 DLQSMGYIAGKAP
+391 DLQNMGYIAGKAP
-404 SYGYGGGGSSRGYGG
+404 SYGYGGGGSR
-419 SGGSR
+419 GSR
-424 GGYGGGAGDGRSRTT
+424 GGGGSYGGGRSRSVAGGGSTSKGPAWDKRVEWARSVLENPNASPELKQSATNVLRAYDRYMAGDNYVVPASVVKAELQKAIGNGELTYDEARNWIYFD
-439 SSGSANSGKIGFWDF
+439 SGLG
-454 GGAGYKLVNE
+454 E
-464 ELAKLEKIPPE
+464 
-475 NRTDEQRK
+475 DEQRTVDK
-483 LYERYK
+483 WFRDTYGDMENPDSEGGREEFD
-489 SYIISAQQAVP
+489 AVLSNNTSTSTP
-500 DVEEA
+500 EPEEVPNA
-505 KRREGQMIDA
+505 NGHT
-515 RLRAGES
+515 G
-522 PMDILASYPPGP
+522 ILASLEALG
-534 MRELAHNLMLN
+534 EAWD
-545 NAGAS
+545 
-550 SNFDDTVV
+550 NFKL
-558 PYNTDTRAESYHVG
+558 E
-572 DYNGAYSGIESD
+572 D
-584 VNPSNTSKTGPGYSE
+584 VANW
-599 PPMDYAAPDVNKNA
+599 VKNH
-613 DVDGSTVL
+613 
-621 LRDRD
+621 
-626 GNPMLTYKPK
+626 
-636 NGKLTLD
+636 
-643 YREVFGL
+643 

>member
-1 MSFDAYGMKMNPN
+1 MSYGAYGMKMNPN

-44 IWGQNYNR
+44 IWANNYNQRGIQKGTAEGQNAISDVLKAYAEG
-52 RGTQKGIDEST
+52 RGQTDDQVGVF
-63 EAINAAMKA
+63 
-72 LMEGQGQDATGAFGG
+72 QG

-97 AMPGSAGRF
+97 ALPGGA
-106 HQQQGTGYENAGNI
+106 QQLARTNGTYESAGNI
-120 GAGANGLNFG
+120 GAGANGVNLG
-130 QGITAAPQGGTISSA
+130 QGITAAPQGGTISSM

-151 SAAISATGSIPQQ
+151 STAISATGSIPQQ

-218 DYVVQKYSDTDNP
+218 DYVVQKYSGTDNP
-231 EEDKRAITAT
+231 EEDKRTITAT

-294 NKVEQNNVQ
+294 NKVEQNNAQ

-336 ILAEG
+336 TLAEG

-346 KRNQSDFLE
+346 KRNQGDFLE

-404 SYGYGGGGSSRGYGG
+404 SYSYGG
-419 SGGSR
+419 SGRGSR
-424 GGYGGGAGDGRSRTT
+424 SSYGGGTGGGRSRTT
-439 SSGSANSGKIGFWDF
+439 AGGGSTSKGPAWDKRVEWARGVLENPNASPELKQSATNVLGAYDRYMAGDNYVVPASVVKTELQKAIGNGELTYDEARNWIYFDSGLG
-454 GGAGYKLVNE
+454 E
-464 ELAKLEKIPPE
+464 
-475 NRTDEQRK
+475 DEQRAVDK
-483 LYERYK
+483 WFRDTYGDMENSDSEGGREEFDNVL
-489 SYIISAQQAVP
+489 SSNAQASAPEPEEVP
-500 DVEEA
+500 NA
-505 KRREGQMIDA
+505 NGHT
-515 RLRAGES
+515 G
-522 PMDILASYPPGP
+522 ILASLESLG
-534 MRELAHNLMLN
+534 EDWD
-545 NAGAS
+545 
-550 SNFDDTVV
+550 NFKLK
-558 PYNTDTRAESYHVG
+558 
-572 DYNGAYSGIESD
+572 D
-584 VNPSNTSKTGPGYSE
+584 VANW
-599 PPMDYAAPDVNKNA
+599 VKNH
-613 DVDGSTVL
+613 
-621 LRDRD
+621 
-626 GNPMLTYKPK
+626 
-636 NGKLTLD
+636 
-643 YREVFGL
+643 

>member
-1 MSFDAYGMKMNPN
+1 MSYGAYGMKMNPN

-34 FYNLGGLLGA
+34 LYNLGGLLGA
-44 IWGQNYNR
+44 IWANNYNQRGIQKGTAEGQNAISDVLKTYAEG
-52 RGTQKGIDEST
+52 RGQTDDQVGVF
-63 EAINAAMKA
+63 
-72 LMEGQGQDATGAFGG
+72 QG

-97 AMPGSAGRF
+97 ALPGGA
-106 HQQQGTGYENAGNI
+106 QQIAKTNGTYESAGNI
-120 GAGANGLNFG
+120 GAGANGVNLG
-130 QGITAAPQGGTISSA
+130 QGITAAPQSGAISSI
-145 DFAQPQ
+145 DFIQPQ
-151 SAAISATGSIPQQ
+151 STAISATGSIPQQ

-171 VNGQQVPSANFSQP
+171 VNGQQVPPANFSQP

-202 AAPAVEAPRD
+202 VVPAAEAPRD

-294 NKVEQNNVQ
+294 NKVEQNNAQ

-336 ILAEG
+336 TLAEG

-346 KRNQSDFLE
+346 KRNQGDFLE

-391 DLQSMGYIAGKAP
+391 DLQNMGYIAGKAP
-404 SYGYGGGGSSRGYGG
+404 SYGYGGGGSRGSRGGG
-419 SGGSR
+419 
-424 GGYGGGAGDGRSRTT
+424 GGYGGGRSRSVAGGGSTSKGPAWDKRVEWARGVLENPNASPELKQSATNVLEAYDRYMAGDNYVVPASVVKAELQKAIGNGELTYDEARNWIYFD
-439 SSGSANSGKIGFWDF
+439 SGLG
-454 GGAGYKLVNE
+454 E
-464 ELAKLEKIPPE
+464 
-475 NRTDEQRK
+475 DEQR
-483 LYERYK
+483 
-489 SYIISAQQAVP
+489 AVDKWFRDTYGDMENP
-500 DVEEA
+500 DSEGGREEF
-505 KRREGQMIDA
+505 DA
-515 RLRAGES
+515 VLSNNTSTSTPEPEEVPNANGHTG
-522 PMDILASYPPGP
+522 ILASLEALG
-534 MRELAHNLMLN
+534 EALD
-545 NAGAS
+545 
-550 SNFDDTVV
+550 NFKLK
-558 PYNTDTRAESYHVG
+558 
-572 DYNGAYSGIESD
+572 D
-584 VNPSNTSKTGPGYSE
+584 VANW
-599 PPMDYAAPDVNKNA
+599 VKNH
-613 DVDGSTVL
+613 
-621 LRDRD
+621 
-626 GNPMLTYKPK
+626 
-636 NGKLTLD
+636 
-643 YREVFGL
+643 